1 MAARFSNI
9 IDVHAHSMSPAWID
23 LLAGKSAPNPP
34 RFEGC
39 DIPAWNAEAAID
51 VMDRHEIEAMVLS
64 NPIGTKDLSLEEA
77 VPLARRMN
85 EELADILARYPKRFG
100 AFAALPLQDMDAT
113 HAELE
118 YALDTLGFDG
128 VCLQTSFDGAYPGDP
143 RFEPMFAELDRRG
156 STAFVHPAT
165 PLNAEAIRLPIITG
179 ILEYPSDT
187 TRAVVSF
194 VLSGMQRRYPNM
206 NYIATHGGGTLP
218 FLAHRIAFVSS
229 QRGTG
234 FDQQM
239 SYDDVIAGFRN
250 IHYDLAIA
258 TKRGQLQ
265 ALLDLV
271 PVDNLMAGFDYP
283 MVAELGIDPMI
294 DSLLSAELFDDGE
307 LQAIARNNA
316 LKLLPRLARRLQ
328 GA

>member
-9 IDVHAHSMSPAWID
+9 IDVHAHSMSPAWIE
-23 LLAGKSAPNPP
+23 LLARQSAPNPP

-39 DIPAWNAEAAID
+39 DIPSWNAEMAIE
-51 VMDRHEIEAMVLS
+51 VMDRHQIEAMVLS
-64 NPIGTKDLSLEEA
+64 NPIGTKDLSRDDA
-77 VPLARRMN
+77 IPLARRMN
-85 EELADILARYPKRFG
+85 EELAEILARHPKRFG

-113 HAELE
+113 LVELE

-128 VCLQTSFDGAYPGDP
+128 VCLQTSFDGDYPGDP
-143 RFEPMFAELDRRG
+143 RFEQMFAELHRRG

-165 PLNAEAIRLPIITG
+165 PLHAEAIRLPIITG
-179 ILEYPSDT
+179 ILEYPSDS

-194 VLSGMQRRYPNM
+194 VLSGMRQRYPNV

-234 FDQQM
+234 FEHQL
-239 SYDDVIAGFRN
+239 SYDEVMSGFKQ
-250 IHYDLAIA
+250 IHYDLAIS

-271 PVDNLMAGFDYP
+271 PVDNLLAGFDYP
-283 MVAELGIDPMI
+283 MVAEVGIDPMI
-294 DSLLSAELFDDGE
+294 DSLVSSALFDDDE
-307 LQAIARNNA
+307 LQAIARKNA
-316 LKLLPRLARRLQ
+316 LKLLPRLAGRLQ
-328 GA
+328 AV

>member
-218 FLAHRIAFVSS
+218 FLAHRIAFVTGR
-229 QRGTG
+229 RGTG
-234 FDQQM
+234 YEAQLDYASVM
-239 SYDDVIAGFRN
+239 AGFRN
-250 IHYDLAIA
+250 IHYDLTIA
-258 TKRGQLQ
+258 TDKAQLL
-265 ALLDLV
+265 AMREFV
-271 PVDNLMAGFDYP
+271 PVQQLLMGFDYP
-283 MVAELGIDPMI
+283 MVAAPHIQPMLRGVL
-294 DSLLSAELFDDGE
+294 DSGLFSDSE
-307 LQAIARNNA
+307 IALIARQNA
-316 LKLLPRLARRLQ
+316 LRLVPRLAKRL
-328 GA
+328 GT